1 MPSDPPAPAAVPTEV
16 FVRHDAELDA
26 LGYFQFIHARNPDAA
41 IRFLAAIDQTV
52 EGLATQPMKGRARR
66 FRGRDLKDIRSWRVD
81 GFENYLIF
89 YRATKERIEV
99 LRIKHGAM
107 EFPQALRAGS

>member
-1 MPSDPPAPAAVPTEV
+1 VKHIEI

-26 LGYFQFIHARNPDAA
+26 FGYFQYIHDHNPAA
-41 IRFLAAIDQTV
+41 AVRFLDAIDQTV
-52 EGLATQPMKGRARR
+52 ERLALHPLIGRLRK
-66 FRGRDLKDIRSWRVD
+66 FRGRDLKNIRSWRVD

-89 YRATKERIEV
+89 YRVTKTRLEI

-107 EFPQALRAGS
+107 DFPQALRGD